1 MAKKAGIPTKSAGA
15 TLEIEAAPP
24 AAEKKST
31 RAPKAAPK
39 AATREGTKVISGHY
53 PESAYKQ
60 FKVAATMAG
69 MSLQDA
75 LATALNLYLE
85 EQKMPPVFPI
95 NKPKD

>member
-1 MAKKAGIPTKSAGA
+1 MARKAGIPTKTASAIPAVETAQAAIKVKA
-15 TLEIEAAPP
+15 TA
-24 AAEKKST
+24 S
-31 RAPKAAPK
+31 K
-39 AATREGTKVISGHY
+39 AATRKGTKVISGHY

-85 EQKMPPVFPI
+85 DQNMPPVFPI